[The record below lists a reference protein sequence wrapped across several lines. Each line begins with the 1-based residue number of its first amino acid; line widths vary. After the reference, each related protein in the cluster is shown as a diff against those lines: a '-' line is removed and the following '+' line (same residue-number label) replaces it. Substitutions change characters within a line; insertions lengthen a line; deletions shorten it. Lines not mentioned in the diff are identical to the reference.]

1 MKVSCIVPAY
11 NESSH
16 IVIFIN
22 ELSLEL
28 KKISNHFE
36 IIIVN
41 DGSLDNTSELI
52 LDNYKDVSHISYIE
66 FTRNFG
72 KEAAITAGLR
82 QTTGNLCFIID
93 ADFQHPFHYLHKMMN
108 LYNDGYDMVYCYISN
123 RQHDS
128 FLVKKLKYFFYKY
141 IFSPDKIIIP
151 PDAGD
156 FRLLS
161 RDVIDSINSLNENN
175 RYMKGIYSWVGYKS
189 IGLPYIP
196 DNRKSGD
203 TKFSFFKLCALALD
217 GVTSFSIKPLFFTSI
232 LGLIICCLSFLYA
245 LYIIFDTLFLG
256 NMANGWPSLIVSIMF
271 FSGLNLFFLGLIGIY
286 VGKIYNESKKRPNY
300 LINNKK
306 SFNI

>member
-16 IVIFIN
+16 IIIFIN
-22 ELSLEL
+22 ELSQEL
-28 KKISNHFE
+28 KKISNDFE

-41 DGSLDNTSELI
+41 DGSFDNTSELI
-52 LDNYKDVSHISYIE
+52 FDNYNDVSYISYIE

-108 LYNDGYDMVYCYISN
+108 LYNGGYDMVYCYISN

-128 FLVKKLKYFFYKY
+128 FLVKKLKNIFYKY
-141 IFSPDKIIIP
+141 IFSPDKIVIP

-196 DNRKSGD
+196 NCRKSGD
-203 TKFSFFKLCALALD
+203 TKFSFLKVMRPCF
-217 GVTSFSIKPLFFTSI
+217 
-232 LGLIICCLSFLYA
+232 
-245 LYIIFDTLFLG
+245 
-256 NMANGWPSLIVSIMF
+256 GWT
-271 FSGLNLFFLGLIGIY
+271 N
-286 VGKIYNESKKRPNY
+286 
-300 LINNKK
+300 
-306 SFNI
+306 